1 MLLHLTN
8 FEGPWNS
15 TNGADQT
22 PRSIVCL
29 RGALHAAP
37 EYADAMFNLA
47 LLLQR
52 AKARLR
58 GSSGRFK
65 ASIFRGARR
74 YHRGWRVPLPRRKS
88 TNPPANSCG
97 REVTLP
103 ISNCSCN

>member
-47 LLLQR
+47 LPLQR
-52 AKARLR
+52 AGARLR

-65 ASIFRGARR
+65 ASILRGARR
-74 YHRGWRVPLPRRKS
+74 YQSRMAGAPAQEEIDEPTGKFLRPRS
-88 TNPPANSCG
+88 DIAHL
-97 REVTLP
+97 ELLA
-103 ISNCSCN
+103 